1 MNKPVFFIFNN
12 KNSFDDFGIK
22 MIDDITIPNPQPKSE
37 TISIPGGE
45 DLVVKYGGYSD
56 ITIPVPIDIL
66 DKEIIK
72 RKYRDIKNWLSD
84 IKDNKLIFSND
95 SEVFYRVKQINLDSF
110 KTEFIEMGS
119 ATINFICSPYTYYL
133 DGILDIPLVPI
144 LFNDY
149 GKEAKPIFHIKAEG
163 LVTLT
168 INNSSVELNVGQ
180 EITVD
185 VERELIY
192 KEGVIN
198 NSIKKGSWDSLVLK
212 QGKNELS
219 YSCDGTFNSITI
231 IPNWRCL

>member
-12 KNSFDDFGIK
+12 KNSMDFGIK
-22 MIDDITIPNPQPKSE
+22 LIDDITIPNPQPKSE

-45 DLVVKYGGYSD
+45 DLVVKDGGYSD
-56 ITIPVPIDIL
+56 IIIPVPIDIL
-66 DKEIIK
+66 NKEIIR
-72 RKYRDIKNWLSD
+72 RKYREIKNWLSNFE
-84 IKDNKLIFSND
+84 DNTLIFSD
-95 SEVFYRVKQINLDSF
+95 DPEVFYRVKQINLYSF
-110 KTEFIEMGS
+110 KTEFIEIGS
-119 ATINFICSPYTYYL
+119 ATINFICSPYTYFCEGALEYPLRPYL
-133 DGILDIPLVPI
+133 Y
-144 LFNDY
+144 NDY
-149 GKEAKPIFHIKAEG
+149 GQEAKPIFHIKAEG

-212 QGKNELS
+212 PGKNELS